1 MHIMVTHTQAS
12 LALAWQQ
19 ALAARLPLA
28 TVSVDSAAQSGAGP
42 VAGTDRSNQ
51 AASPAELPS
60 LAVGWEPA
68 ADFFTRYPQVRG
80 FFSAAAGVEHVL
92 RNPSLPADLPVI
104 RLEDAGMGVQ
114 MIEYCLHAVV
124 RLRSRIGD
132 YERQQRDKVWAE
144 LAPLSR
150 QTLRIGVFGVGV
162 LGAQVA
168 KAFAALGYSVAGFA
182 RSNKS
187 IDGVTTFHGDD
198 GLSAFL
204 ARTDVLIL
212 LAPLTAQTQRII
224 NAATLRLL
232 PRGAY
237 LINVARGGL
246 LDDTAV
252 LEALDSGQLAG
263 AALDVFS
270 PEPLPG
276 THCYWTHPKV
286 RMTPHISAITE
297 VESSADQVVAKIK
310 AWGQGAAIT
319 GVVDRQ
325 RGY

>member
-12 LALAWQQ
+12 LALAWQR
-19 ALAARLPLA
+19 ALSARFPQA
-28 TVSVDSAAQSGAGP
+28 TVSLDVAAQSHSKPASDP
-42 VAGTDRSNQ
+42 TPSAHR
-51 AASPAELPS
+51 AAPAEQPTLG
-60 LAVGWEPA
+60 VGWEPA
-68 ADFFTRYPQVRG
+68 ADFFSRFPQVRG

-114 MIEYCLHAVV
+114 MVEYCLHAVI

-132 YERQQRDKVWAE
+132 YEQQQRDKVWEE

-150 QTLRIGVFGVGV
+150 QALRIGVFGVGV

-168 KAFAALGYSVAGFA
+168 KAFVALGYSVAGFA
-182 RSNKS
+182 RSKKS
-187 IDGVTTFHGDD
+187 IDGLTTFHGDD
-198 GLSAFL
+198 GLAAFL

-212 LAPLTAQTQRII
+212 LAPLTAQTQRIV
-224 NAATLRLL
+224 NAATLRQL

-246 LDDTAV
+246 LDDIAV
-252 LEALDSGQLAG
+252 LEALDSGQLSG
-263 AALDVFS
+263 AALDVFN
-270 PEPLPG
+270 PEPLPK
-276 THCYWTHPKV
+276 TQAYWTHPKV

-297 VESSADQVVAKIK
+297 VESSADQVAAKIQ
-310 AWGQGAAIT
+310 AWSQGAAIT